1 MRVLVTGG
9 FGYLGGRVC
18 LALAEAGE
26 DVIVGARR
34 PSADRLHD
42 GDALSIFDV
51 TSVTETELALEAARP
66 DAIVHLAAVNEIES
80 LRDPR
85 LAYKV
90 NCEGTYNLLT
100 AAVRAKV
107 DRLLYVSTFHVYGK
121 AEGDISEATP
131 TSPSHPYATTHRA
144 AEDIARYFA
153 RYHGIATA
161 SLRLSNAYGAPVHPR
176 IDRWTLVFNDLCRQ
190 AVVSGEIVL
199 ATAGG
204 QHRDFISLH
213 DVGRAIVHALR
224 SDAVM
229 HDGEVFNLGGRTS
242 LSIREV
248 AAIVARVAENELGA
262 PIPVRGPEGRV
273 TGARVNYDIAKFEAT
288 GFRLSGS
295 MEEEIVATLALCRRA
310 VEEGSWM
317 PAARE

>member
-1 MRVLVTGG
+1 
-9 FGYLGGRVC
+9 
-18 LALAEAGE
+18 
-26 DVIVGARR
+26 
-34 PSADRLHD
+34 
-42 GDALSIFDV
+42 
-51 TSVTETELALEAARP
+51 
-66 DAIVHLAAVNEIES
+66 
-80 LRDPR
+80 
-85 LAYKV
+85 
-90 NCEGTYNLLT
+90 
-100 AAVRAKV
+100 
-107 DRLLYVSTFHVYGK
+107 
-121 AEGDISEATP
+121 
-131 TSPSHPYATTHRA
+131 
-144 AEDIARYFA
+144 
-153 RYHGIATA
+153 
-161 SLRLSNAYGAPVHPR
+161 LSNAYGAPVHPR

-204 QHRDFISLH
+204 QHRDFITLH
-213 DVGRAIVHALR
+213 DVGRAVVHALR

-273 TGARVNYDIAKFEAT
+273 TGARVNYDITKFEAT

-295 MEEEIVATLALCRRA
+295 MEQEIVATLALCRRA

-317 PAARE
+317 PAARES